1 MSQPL
6 TAERFDQFEHHFDET
21 MSAIASTLNQHG
33 ELLADH
39 TKRLERIEQLL
50 WHGERLTELEAR
62 VRKLAEEVGHPELAT
77 PFTRPVG
84 T

>member
-6 TAERFDQFEHHFDET
+6 TTERFAQFEAHFDET
-21 MSAIASTLNQHG
+21 MTAIAAT
-33 ELLADH
+33 LADH
-39 TKRLERIEQLL
+39 TARLERIETLL
-50 WHGERLTELEAR
+50 WHGERLTELEDR